1 MRRLIR
7 RRESQRKEI
16 TYFSRT
22 SIQRSR
28 KE

>member
-7 RRESQRKEI
+7 RKESQRKETI
-16 TYFSRT
+16 HFSRT